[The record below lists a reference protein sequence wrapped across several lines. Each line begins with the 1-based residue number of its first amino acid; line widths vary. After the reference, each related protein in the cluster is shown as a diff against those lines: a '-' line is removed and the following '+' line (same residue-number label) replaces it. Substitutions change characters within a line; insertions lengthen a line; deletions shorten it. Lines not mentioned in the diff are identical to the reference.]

1 MNFIKNIFASF
12 LGVLLAFLIGLPV
25 LLLIVGGIV
34 SSIGNSQEKVVV
46 KANTVLKVNLSGQIV
61 ENAPKEP
68 VDFNFDKI
76 MPFPGAAGTSKLG
89 LFQVI
94 ESIENAK
101 EDDNIKGIYLTLPIA
116 VNGPWASLKSIR
128 DALVDFKTSGK
139 FIYAYSEIYTE
150 NAYYLASTA
159 DKVYLPPTGMMEF
172 NGFVASPMFY
182 TGMFEKIDLKP
193 EIFRVGTFKSAV
205 EPYFLKKM
213 SDANR
218 MQTQKYMDDLWQ
230 VFIDDIATSR
240 GTSPENLNQTAVSFI
255 FGDGEK
261 AHKAG
266 LIDQTAYEESVFT
279 DLREQVG
286 LDEDEDINFLSLKK
300 YMKVPGKGKYSS
312 DKIAV
317 VFAEGN
323 INSGESSD
331 GSMGSETVIKA
342 LRKVRKDKK
351 VKAVVFRVNSRG
363 GSALASDMIAEEIR
377 LLAEEKPV
385 IASMGDYA
393 ASGGYYISAP
403 CDKIFAQPNTITGSI
418 GIFGVL
424 FNTKDLFNKNIGITF
439 DEVETHPHANFG
451 NPNFDMTDAERAFF
465 QRNVEEGY
473 GEFLEVVRS
482 GRGFADSAAVDKIA
496 QGRVWSGM
504 EAKSL
509 NLVDEIGDLND
520 AITEAASLANLDEDY
535 RIYRLPET
543 KSPFEELFEDMMETT
558 AEHIDQK
565 HPLHEELETVRRIKR
580 ELPQS
585 GIYTLMPYELEI
597 K

>member
-12 LGVLLAFLIGLPV
+12 IGVLLAFIIGLPV
-25 LLLIVGGIV
+25 LFLIIGGIV

-46 KANTVLKVNLSGQIV
+46 KANTVLQVNLNGQIV
-61 ENAPKEP
+61 ENSSEEP
-68 VDFNFDKI
+68 IDFNFDKI
-76 MPFPGAAGTSKLG
+76 MPFAGVAGTNKLG
-89 LFQVI
+89 LFQII
-94 ESIENAK
+94 ESIEHAK
-101 EDDNIKGIYLTLPIA
+101 NDDNIKGIYLKLPVA
-116 VNGPWASLKSIR
+116 VNAPWASLKSIR

-139 FIYAYSEIYTE
+139 FVYAYSEIYTE

-159 DKVYLPPTGMMEF
+159 DKVYIPPTGMMEF

-218 MQTQKYMDDLWQ
+218 LQTQKYMNDLWK
-230 VFIDDIATSR
+230 VFVDDISTSR
-240 GTSPENLNQTAVSFI
+240 AVSAEDLDHTAVSFI

-261 AHKAG
+261 ALKAG
-266 LIDQTAYEESVFT
+266 LVDVNAYEETVLD
-279 DLREQVG
+279 DLKEQVG
-286 LDEDEDINFLSLKK
+286 LNEDEDITFLSLKK
-300 YMKVPGKGKYSS
+300 YMKVPAKGKYSS

-323 INSGESSD
+323 INSGESGD
-331 GSMGSETVIKA
+331 GTMGSETVIKA

-363 GSALASDMIAEEIR
+363 GSALASDMIAEEIK

-403 CDKIFAQPNTITGSI
+403 CDKIYAQPNTITGSI

-451 NPNFDMTDAERAFF
+451 NPNFEMTEAERAFF

-473 GEFLEVVRS
+473 GEFLEVVRA

-520 AITEAASLANLDEDY
+520 AIAAAASLANLDEDY
-535 RIYRLPET
+535 RIYRLPEAKT
-543 KSPFEELFEDMMETT
+543 PFEELFEDMMETT
-558 AEHIDQK
+558 VEQIDQK
-565 HPLHEELETVRRIKR
+565 HPLYEELETVRKIKR
-580 ELPQS
+580 EMPQS
-585 GIYTLMPYELEI
+585 GIYTLMPYELEV